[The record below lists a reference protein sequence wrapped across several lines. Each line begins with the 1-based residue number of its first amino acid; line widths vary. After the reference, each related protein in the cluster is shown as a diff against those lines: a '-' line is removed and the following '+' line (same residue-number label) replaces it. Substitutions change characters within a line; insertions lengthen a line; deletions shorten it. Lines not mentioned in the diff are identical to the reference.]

1 MKYYSEELK
10 KVFDSVDELTEAEK
24 ELKAKDEHK
33 NALKRELDALDE
45 KLDAIEDERDR
56 LLEEREKKYQ
66 EYIKATTSPVTS
78 HVTVTKNGKVLMD
91 EDTTLEDGLF
101 GLSHLLKSLY

>member
-33 NALKRELDALDE
+33 AELKKQLDALDDKIDSLE
-45 KLDAIEDERDR
+45 KERNKLLD
-56 LLEEREKKYQ
+56 EREKKYR
-66 EYIKATTSPVTS
+66 EYVKATTSPS
-78 HVTVTKNGKVLMD
+78 GHVTVTKNGKVLMD

>member
-10 KVFDSVDELTEAEK
+10 KVFDSVEELAEAEK

-33 NALKRELDALDE
+33 AELKKQLDALDE
-45 KLDAIEDERDR
+45 KIDALEKERDK
-56 LLEEREKKYQ
+56 LLDEREKKYC
-66 EYIKATTSPVTS
+66 EYVKAATSLNS

-91 EDTTLEDGLF
+91 EDTTLENGLF